1 MRITHLKIQGTSQ
14 WRWLLVLPAFL
25 IGAAVPGFLILHL
38 WEMGSSLIPGLNFLM
53 MRVSEILQTIADG
66 VCSVVFAGYVAP
78 RRARVV
84 RLVAATMN
92 IIVFGGLSIHILLNK
107 SYQGNL
113 ELSWDIVLV
122 ATHIL
127 AVIAAGL
134 VRDLR
139 QPPSPDILYRA

>member
-1 MRITHLKIQGTSQ
+1 
-14 WRWLLVLPAFL
+14 
-25 IGAAVPGFLILHL
+25 
-38 WEMGSSLIPGLNFLM
+38 MGSSLIPGLNFLM

-107 SYQGNL
+107 SYQGNTTL

-127 AVIAAGL
+127 AVIAAGSL
-134 VRDLR
+134 RDT
-139 QPPSPDILYRA
+139 PPTTEHSHTWRPPAPEDVPRK